1 MSLGV
6 CGIDGKQFRVGDRY
20 NGYVVMK
27 CEYGEDAGGLRAKK
41 TGKRE
46 GS

>member
-1 MSLGV
+1 MAFMVGNLGV
-6 CGIDGKQFRVGDRY
+6 DDGMIA
-20 NGYVVMK
+20 NVMLK
-27 CEYGEDAGGLRAKK
+27 CEYGDDAGGLRAKK